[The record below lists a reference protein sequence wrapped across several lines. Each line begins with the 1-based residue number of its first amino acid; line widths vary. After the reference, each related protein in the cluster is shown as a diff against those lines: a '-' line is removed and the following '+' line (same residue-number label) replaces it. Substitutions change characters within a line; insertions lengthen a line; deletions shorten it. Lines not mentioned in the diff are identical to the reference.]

1 MSQNGLNCLN
11 TNPALHH
18 TSSPDHPTAVHNSNS
33 TVQSGLTEVSATPRK
48 QPEAQSGD
56 KEPGLPPT
64 PPMRSL
70 VSIDEAVNETGY
82 DSDGC
87 EGPFYEGVKAKGTLI
102 VDDEEEVGVAGIE
115 VAAMAENGENPK
127 NPEVLEID
135 AVDKMKVVELKAELK
150 KRGVS
155 IRGKKEELI
164 NRLKKA
170 IEEKMPIVG
179 EGNDKNELD
188 YAGEG
193 FPLGARWELEEAID
207 DVNKQDDDMIIEG
220 IRFREPTANERD
232 DIDGTGYQ
240 KKKNF
245 ELKSTD
251 HLSSRSV
258 SSLRRYAIKFGIKI
272 STNITQNF
280 MNLLCQIL
288 SSSISEE

>member
-1 MSQNGLNCLN
+1 MSRIGLNCLN
-11 TNPALHH
+11 TNPALHD

-48 QPEAQSGD
+48 QHEAQNGN

-70 VSIDEAVNETGY
+70 ISIDEGINETGY
-82 DSDGC
+82 DSDGYK
-87 EGPFYEGVKAKGTLI
+87 GPFYEGIKAEGTLI
-102 VDDEEEVGVAGIE
+102 IDDEEEVGVAGIE
-115 VAAMAENGENPK
+115 VASTAENRENPK
-127 NPEVLEID
+127 NPEVLGID
-135 AVDKMKVVELKAELK
+135 MVDKMKVVELKAELK

-193 FPLGARWELEEAID
+193 FPLGAKWELEEAND
-207 DVNKQDDDMIIEG
+207 DVNEQDNDMIIEG
-220 IRFREPTANERD
+220 IRFREPTQNESD
-232 DIDGTGYQ
+232 DIDGIGFQ
-240 KKKNF
+240 KKKI
-245 ELKSTD
+245 ELKSTNLL
-251 HLSSRSV
+251 LSCSV
-258 SSLRRYAIKFGIKI
+258 TSLRR
-272 STNITQNF
+272 
-280 MNLLCQIL
+280 
-288 SSSISEE
+288 

>member
-1 MSQNGLNCLN
+1 
-11 TNPALHH
+11 
-18 TSSPDHPTAVHNSNS
+18 
-33 TVQSGLTEVSATPRK
+33 
-48 QPEAQSGD
+48 
-56 KEPGLPPT
+56 
-64 PPMRSL
+64 
-70 VSIDEAVNETGY
+70 
-82 DSDGC
+82 
-87 EGPFYEGVKAKGTLI
+87 
-102 VDDEEEVGVAGIE
+102 
-115 VAAMAENGENPK
+115 
-127 NPEVLEID
+127 
-135 AVDKMKVVELKAELK
+135 MKVVELKAELK

-240 KKKNF
+240 KKKFSN
-245 ELKSTD
+245 
-251 HLSSRSV
+251 
-258 SSLRRYAIKFGIKI
+258 
-272 STNITQNF
+272 
-280 MNLLCQIL
+280 
-288 SSSISEE
+288 